1 MNSLPKRFV
10 ALYLHRELML
20 NNNQLRLLPYELGRL
35 INLQVLGLKGNP
47 LASEVLGIYNEPKGT
62 HKLLA
67 YMLDHI
73 HRKYQSSRLSI
84 GKSVNGLNAPKR
96 VIVG

>member
-1 MNSLPKRFV
+1 MW
-10 ALYLHRELML
+10 LHLCRELML

-47 LASEVLGIYNEPKGT
+47 LASEFTSHYSCNDPKGT

-73 HRKYQSSRLSI
+73 HRK
-84 GKSVNGLNAPKR
+84 
-96 VIVG
+96 